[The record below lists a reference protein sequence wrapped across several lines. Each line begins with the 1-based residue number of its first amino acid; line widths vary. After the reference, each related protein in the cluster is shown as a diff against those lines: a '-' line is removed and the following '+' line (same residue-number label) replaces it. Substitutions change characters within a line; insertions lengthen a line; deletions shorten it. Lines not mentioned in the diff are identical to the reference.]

1 MNKIVKLPL
10 ILIALLTI
18 GCRPIGTR
26 HIEEEPNKE
35 GIKVI
40 SFGIY
45 ADYGVH
51 VKDKVTLLLGSSII
65 PFNKDKYNIDT
76 LLVGDY
82 VTISYTGEIYI
93 EESYPERWSPGTYK
107 IKDVAVMHG
116 TVHEYEM
123 LPDPGGDRSLANTK
137 GESFNFGTK
146 YVINE
151 DGSFIEGLND
161 FPIGTKVYGI
171 EPPHFSSK
179 TILAFYS
186 YNPLAD

>member
-1 MNKIVKLPL
+1 MNKIARLSL
-10 ILIALLTI
+10 ILITLLTI
-18 GCRPIGTR
+18 GCNKGR
-26 HIEEEPNKE
+26 HIEEEANE
-35 GIKVI
+35 QGIKQV

-45 ADYGVH
+45 ADYGEY
-51 VKDKVTLLLGSSII
+51 VKDKVTLLIGSSTI
-65 PFNKDKYNIDT
+65 PFKKEKYNIDT
-76 LLVGDY
+76 FVVGDF
-82 VTISYTGEIYI
+82 VTVDYTGELYI
-93 EESYPERWSPGTYK
+93 LETYPSQWYMNEMQ
-107 IKDVAVMHG
+107 IKDVKVTHG
-116 TVHEYEM
+116 KVHEYEM
-123 LPDPGGDRSLANTK
+123 LPDPGGNRSLANTM